1 LIFIF
6 IFGGQIQDRMN
17 NEDIERVANSLM
29 EKNNVSVRRCRRHM
43 DVAREPRINLITLF
57 FRICQISFSL
67 RNPSIGREKQGARI

>member
-1 LIFIF
+1 
-6 IFGGQIQDRMN
+6 MN

-57 FRICQISFSL
+57 FCAFVKFLSVFEIHRSE
-67 RNPSIGREKQGARI
+67 EKSKEQGFED